1 MESQSPRIGFGP
13 GVRAV
18 AMARAPAWGAFAL
31 IVASLAGCSR
41 SEHGSAASTP
51 AAATAPAAA
60 PTPPASASAATP
72 VAPKGEVGSLRLQAL
87 AELPPPPKAVGG
99 DGEASDECREPVA
112 SDEARAAEAAGWI
125 VYGEREWAGY
135 RAVGVARAGTRLAG
149 MGCVFPQGRVLLF
162 RDGRP
167 LAQVIDS
174 GADADAADAGL
185 QSLEEGAAD
194 ASAGSD
200 PSARRDG
207 ADAELRVGDWQ
218 GRAQARLRID
228 PDGGLE
234 LAALPATDRYCAGR
248 ASLPRLE
255 ALELPA
261 ARERLLGQ
269 GWRPAESEREE
280 GEDGMRD
287 ALIAAGFPEVEVCS
301 GTGMGYCNYHY
312 RNPAGDRLQL
322 TTAGEYVTDE
332 PGAGPAVAG
341 RTHWPR
347 VAGHSLRCAGPASGQ
362 GPVQAAQGRR

>member
-18 AMARAPAWGAFAL
+18 AAARASAWAAFAL
-31 IVASLAGCSR
+31 IVASLAGCAR
-41 SEHGSAASTP
+41 SEHGTAAPTP

-60 PTPPASASAATP
+60 PVPPASASAAMP

-87 AELPPPPKAVGG
+87 AELPPPPKAVGD
-99 DGEASDECREPVA
+99 DGEASDECREPAA
-112 SDEARAAEAAGWI
+112 SDEARAAEAAGWV

-185 QSLEEGAAD
+185 QSLEEGPAD
-194 ASAGSD
+194 ASAGPD
-200 PSARRDG
+200 RSARRDG

-218 GRAQARLRID
+218 GRAQARLRVD

-234 LAALPATDRYCAGR
+234 LAALPATDRYCGGR

-269 GWRPAESEREE
+269 GWRPAESGREE

-332 PGAGPAVAG
+332 PGDGG
-341 RTHWPR
+341 THWPR
-347 VAGHSLRCAGPASGQ
+347 VAGHSLRCADPASAQ
-362 GPVQAAQGRR
+362 GPVQAAHGRR